1 MPLCV
6 IYTAMEMILELI
18 GLAIAGVIIG
28 ILSGLLGIGGG
39 TVMVPTLRLVFG
51 LPAMASTAT
60 SLFSMIF
67 SSISGSITHIRQK
80 TCIPLLGVI
89 LGVGGAFMSP
99 LGVKLAAMSP
109 TWAIMLAAAL
119 IIGYSAFNML
129 KKALKMPSAKKA
141 KAGETASGA
150 SASAGVKP
158 VPAPE
163 DEAYRFTGKRVV
175 GAIAVGLVAG
185 LCAGYIGVGGGFIMV
200 PMMTSLLGVSMRKAS
215 GTSLIAIIILSI
227 PGVITQAMLGNV
239 DFIAGIALAVGSIP
253 GAVIGAK
260 FVKKVPERQLR
271 FLFAIFLFIAAVVL
285 LLNEFSVL

>member
-1 MPLCV
+1 
-6 IYTAMEMILELI
+6 MELILELI
-18 GLAIAGVIIG
+18 GLACAGVIIG

-67 SSISGSITHIRQK
+67 SSISGSVTHIRQK

-89 LGVGGAFMSP
+89 LGLGGAVMSP
-99 LGVKLAAMSP
+99 VGVQLAALSP
-109 TWAIMLAAAL
+109 TWAIMLAAAV

-129 KKALKMPSAKKA
+129 KKALRMPSGKKA
-141 KAGETASGA
+141 KAAAEKAATEGAKPA
-150 SASAGVKP
+150 SAP
-158 VPAPE
+158 VAE
-163 DEAYRFTGKRVV
+163 DEAYQFTAKRIV
-175 GAIAVGLVAG
+175 GAIVIGLVAG

-200 PMMTSLLGVSMRKAS
+200 PMMTSFLAVSMRSAS

-227 PGVITQAMLGNV
+227 PGVITQALLGNV
-239 DFIAGIALAVGSIP
+239 DFVAGIALAVGSIP
-253 GAVIGAK
+253 GAIIGAK

>member
-1 MPLCV
+1 
-6 IYTAMEMILELI
+6 MELILELI
-18 GLAIAGVIIG
+18 GLACAGVIIG

-67 SSISGSITHIRQK
+67 SSISGSVTHIRQK

-89 LGVGGAFMSP
+89 LGLGGAVMSP
-99 LGVKLAAMSP
+99 VGVQLAALSP
-109 TWAIMLAAAL
+109 TWAIMLAAAV

-129 KKALKMPSAKKA
+129 RKALKMPSGKKA
-141 KAGETASGA
+141 KAAAEGA
-150 SASAGVKP
+150 K
-158 VPAPE
+158 PAPAPMVE
-163 DEAYRFTGKRVV
+163 DEAYRFTAKRIV
-175 GAIAVGLVAG
+175 GAIVIGLVAG

-200 PMMTSLLGVSMRKAS
+200 PMMTSLLAVSMRRAS

-239 DFIAGIALAVGSIP
+239 DFVAGIALAVGSIP

>member
-1 MPLCV
+1 
-6 IYTAMEMILELI
+6 MELILELI
-18 GLAIAGVIIG
+18 GLACAGVIIG

-51 LPAMASTAT
+51 LPAMTSTAT

-67 SSISGSITHIRQK
+67 SSISGSVTHIRQK

-89 LGVGGAFMSP
+89 LGLGGAVMSP
-99 LGVKLAAMSP
+99 VGVQLAALSP
-109 TWAIMLAAAL
+109 TWAIMLAAAV

-129 KKALKMPSAKKA
+129 KKALKMPSGKKA
-141 KAGETASGA
+141 KAAAEKGTAGGA
-150 SASAGVKP
+150 K
-158 VPAPE
+158 PAPAPVAG
-163 DEAYRFTGKRVV
+163 DEAYQFTAKRVV
-175 GAIAVGLVAG
+175 GAVAVGLIAG

-200 PMMTSLLGVSMRKAS
+200 PMMTSFLAVSMRRAS

-227 PGVITQAMLGNV
+227 PGVITQALLGNV
-239 DFIAGIALAVGSIP
+239 DFVAGIALAVGSIP
-253 GAVIGAK
+253 GAIIGAK

>member
-1 MPLCV
+1 
-6 IYTAMEMILELI
+6 MELILELI
-18 GLAIAGVIIG
+18 GLACAGVIIG

-67 SSISGSITHIRQK
+67 SSISGSVTHIRQK

-89 LGVGGAFMSP
+89 LGLGGAVMSP
-99 LGVKLAAMSP
+99 VGVQLAALSP
-109 TWAIMLAAAL
+109 TWAIMLAAAV

-129 KKALKMPSAKKA
+129 KKAVKMSSGKKTKEAAEDAK
-141 KAGETASGA
+141 
-150 SASAGVKP
+150 SASALV
-158 VPAPE
+158 VE
-163 DEAYRFTGKRVV
+163 DEAYQFTAKRIV
-175 GAIAVGLVAG
+175 GAAAIGLVAG

-200 PMMTSLLGVSMRKAS
+200 PMMTGFLGVSMRRAS

-227 PGVITQAMLGNV
+227 PGVITQALLGNV
-239 DFIAGIALAVGSIP
+239 DFVAGIALAVGSIP

-271 FLFAIFLFIAAVVL
+271 FLFAIFLFIAAAVL
-285 LLNEFSVL
+285 LLNELSVL

>member
-1 MPLCV
+1 
-6 IYTAMEMILELI
+6 MELILKLI
-18 GLAIAGVIIG
+18 GLAVAGVIIG

-51 LPAMASTAT
+51 LPAMSSTAT

-99 LGVKLAAMSP
+99 LGVQLAAMSP

-141 KAGETASGA
+141 KAAVQEAGKSDAGA
-150 SASAGVKP
+150 AAKP
-158 VPAPE
+158 VPQVE
-163 DEAYRFTGKRVV
+163 DEAYQFTAKRVV
-175 GAIAVGLVAG
+175 GAVAVGLIAG

-200 PMMTSLLGVSMRKAS
+200 PMMTSFLAVSMRKAS

-239 DFIAGIALAVGSIP
+239 DFVAGIALAVGSIP